1 MKKRWVFFWI
11 MTGLGAAA
19 VSGGCW
25 AAFRTARTAWVV
37 FWTAALLVAA
47 WAVFFFRFR
56 SIEYAAEN
64 DCLIIR
70 GGVLIRTERIVK
82 KTDVL
87 WITTVKIGSVVLF
100 TVIHTAAARAV
111 VFAELDRNVFAD

>member
-1 MKKRWVFFWI
+1 MLETAVVCTAAVILRAAFWAVV
-11 MTGLGAAA
+11 LGA
-19 VSGGCW
+19 
-25 AAFRTARTAWVV
+25 
-37 FWTAALLVAA
+37 AA

-56 SIEYAAEN
+56 STEYAAAN

-87 WITTVKIGSVVLF
+87 WTTTVKIGSVVLF

-111 VFAELDRNVFAD
+111 VFAELDSNLFAA